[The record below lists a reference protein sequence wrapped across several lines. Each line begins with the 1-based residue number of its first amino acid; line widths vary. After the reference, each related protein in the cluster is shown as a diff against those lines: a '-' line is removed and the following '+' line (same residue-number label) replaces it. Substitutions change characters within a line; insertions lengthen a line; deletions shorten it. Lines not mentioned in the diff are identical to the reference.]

1 MDFEYI
7 SALESF
13 YNDQIEYIE
22 GMNNI
27 AIMESGSAFNEA
39 DAEEAKKGLFAKAKE
54 AIMNFIEKIK
64 RALDTAWGW
73 VSDKLKSIK
82 SKLDPYIDKI
92 KNNKVVSTIVNS
104 VVFTTIEKAV
114 SGLRK
119 KVDTW
124 IGTQLQ
130 KMLRGNSDSAMKA
143 NMDYVDK
150 QSKQLNVGYGDFL
163 GAIEGMKVET
173 EKKEATV
180 GFVYGTAEK
189 AGQWYKKIT
198 DELNGILDS
207 VKKRIG
213 DAGVKLNSS
222 SIGKYIMKGI
232 TAIGSAVNFIKTKA
246 MNAVGSAN
254 SAAMR
259 VVAAARK
266 GAGKDTAN
274 AEA

>member
-13 YNDQIEYIE
+13 YDDQITYIE

-27 AIMESGSAFNEA
+27 TIMESGSVFNEA
-39 DAEEAKKGLFAKAKE
+39 DAEEAKKGLFAKAKT

-64 RALDTAWGW
+64 TALDTAWGW
-73 VSDKLKSIK
+73 VSDKLKSVK

-92 KNNKVVSTIVNS
+92 KNNKVVSAIVNS

-130 KMLRGNSDSAMKA
+130 KMLRSDSDSAMGA
-143 NMDYVDK
+143 AMSYVDK
-150 QSKQLNVGYGDFL
+150 SKQYQIGHGEFL
-163 GAIEGMKVET
+163 GAIEGMEVQT

-180 GFVYGTAEK
+180 GFVYSAAEK

-198 DELNGILDS
+198 DELNSILDS
-207 VKKRIG
+207 IKKRIN
-213 DAGVKLNSS
+213 DAGVKLNKN
-222 SIGKYIMKGI
+222 SIGKYIMRGI

-254 SAAMR
+254 GAAMR

-266 GAGKDTAN
+266 GAGKDAAN